1 MDNKFG
7 VDGFC
12 FVEYVAPVSQAADQI
27 IQIARI
33 KRIEENA
40 FDFGNR

>member
-7 VDGFC
+7 VDDFC
-12 FVEYVAPVSQAADQI
+12 FVEYIAPVSHASDQI

-33 KRIEENA
+33 ERAEEDA
-40 FDFGNR
+40 FDFSNR